1 MKKSFK
7 VRHVGYESTLVT
19 AENEIEAVKIAKN
32 LIPSLSGLIFDEEN
46 EEKVI
51 NMLIKTERIIVE
63 ELKKPEKKL
72 PYYVSTYTKY
82 PIYEPAEGGYFYNGI
97 QLQHSKGFQT
107 FKDAKRYLRKCY
119 KESIEFLRKYDED
132 IISGGYEEEYWY
144 CSKNH
149 QRFGVVSIYY
159 GEGWYIKLER
169 KQGSEVSG
177 YIPYC

>member
-51 NMLIKTERIIVE
+51 NMLIKTKRIIVE
-63 ELKKPEKKL
+63 ELKKLEKKL